1 MNSQLP
7 QTDNEELLC
16 FKQNEKNKKKVL
28 YQSKLKKIK
37 KKKKIRS
44 KKKNLPGVC
53 LKFFFFF

>member
-44 KKKNLPGVC
+44 KKKPSWCLPKV
-53 LKFFFFF
+53 FFF

>member
-44 KKKNLPGVC
+44 KKKTFLVSA
-53 LKFFFFF
+53 